1 MERATPMQFILERIM
16 QKRKVEMRALGENG
30 GGGPTLRL
38 AVGEGRG
45 A

>member
-30 GGGPTLRL
+30 GGGGSDTP
-38 AVGEGRG
+38 ASGG
-45 A
+45 